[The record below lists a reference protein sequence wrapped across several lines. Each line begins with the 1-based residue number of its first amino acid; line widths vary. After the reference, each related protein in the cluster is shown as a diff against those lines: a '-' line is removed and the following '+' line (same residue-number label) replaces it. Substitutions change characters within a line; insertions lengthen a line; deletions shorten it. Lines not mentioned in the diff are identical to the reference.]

1 MACAK
6 KLAVKQVTGNRKGG
20 LDVVEIAVEIN
31 PAQLVTHSLANWPRD
46 QTTQK
51 KIHGRVQGVLALVV
65 NTTAR
70 PGRGFLAVA
79 GLVVGPDVAS
89 NHQRGWRPTQQ
100 PQPMQTVWGLAA
112 GGS

>member
-6 KLAVKQVTGNRKGG
+6 KLALKQVTGNRKGG

-31 PAQLVTHSLANWPRD
+31 PAHLVTHSLANWPRD

-51 KIHGRVQGVLALVV
+51 KLHGRVQEVLALVV

-70 PGRGFLAVA
+70 PGRGCLAVA

-100 PQPMQTVWGLAA
+100 PQPMQTAWELAA
-112 GGS
+112 GGN